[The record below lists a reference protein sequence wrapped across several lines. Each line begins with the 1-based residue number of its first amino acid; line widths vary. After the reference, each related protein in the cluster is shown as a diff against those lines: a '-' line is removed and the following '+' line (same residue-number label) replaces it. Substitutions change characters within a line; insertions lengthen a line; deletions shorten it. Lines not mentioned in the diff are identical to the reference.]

1 MGHPLVCSSECI
13 WISACRNNICYLFVH
28 SFQETFH
35 SDSSSEPTLEQLDEE
50 HMPGSTCTV
59 LDSENSDREVSI
71 SSSKPGHDNSL
82 EVDAVNRIP
91 SETFPSQSSSEEPRL
106 DFSNEEPMIGPS
118 CTQLHTETSDSLVL
132 GASASSSKP
141 GDHNDLEVDAKSKMP
156 RELLDSS
163 LSTKNGILVPP
174 SPKDVS
180 STKTRSDI
188 GVNNSCKPPKPKR
201 TLMPSSSTLSR
212 NLSTFD
218 LLDDSEKLKGN
229 RGTRKLGARDDPKRS
244 NGSISLLNLLQ
255 ARKGNIRH

>member
-1 MGHPLVCSSECI
+1 MSKPEHN
-13 WISACRNNICYLFVH
+13 AFVVDAIDRIPC
-28 SFQETFH
+28 ETFL
-35 SDSSSEPTLEQLDEE
+35 SDSSSQPTLEQLDEE
-50 HMPGSTCTV
+50 YMPGSTCTV
-59 LDSENSDREVSI
+59 LDSKNSDREVSI
-71 SSSKPGHDNSL
+71 SSTKPGHDNSL

-91 SETFPSQSSSEEPRL
+91 SETFPSQSSSEEP
-106 DFSNEEPMIGPS
+106 MIGPS
-118 CTQLHTETSDSLVL
+118 CTPDSLVL
-132 GASASSSKP
+132 VASASSSKP
-141 GDHNDLEVDAKSKMP
+141 GDHKDLEVDAKSKMP

-163 LSTKNGILVPP
+163 LSTKNGILVPS

-201 TLMPSSSTLSR
+201 TLMPSSSMLSR